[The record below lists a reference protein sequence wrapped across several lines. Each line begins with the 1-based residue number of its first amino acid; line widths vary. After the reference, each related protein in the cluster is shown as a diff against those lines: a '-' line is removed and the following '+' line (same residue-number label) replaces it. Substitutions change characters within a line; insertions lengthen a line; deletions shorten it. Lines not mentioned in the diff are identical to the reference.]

1 MTSKIHLQNVQGF
14 QDKKKN
20 LLRPG
25 AKTNVFCPLFCRCDE
40 RKQRE
45 QKAGAK
51 EWGHCCG
58 KFDHVEQPLER
69 VCKRNVE
76 ELDAVRWGHRT
87 SLRNFQKQPYPGS
100 VLISNSPKG
109 TTLWNNKYL
118 QKALQRLRSL
128 CLFSLNGLSTS
139 GPELNHTW
147 EENSWT
153 VPGDEEEEDLLKTS
167 QQQLSNET
175 SNFGFSLLRKISM
188 RHDGNVIFSPF
199 GLSVAMVS
207 LMLGAKGET
216 KVQVENGL
224 HLQAL
229 SQAGPLILPS
239 LFKRFR
245 ETLSSNQELDLAQGS
260 FAFIHK
266 DFDIKET
273 YLNLSKK
280 YFDTECVPTNFRN
293 SSQARGLMNHYI
305 NKETRGKIPKL
316 FDEINPE
323 TKLILVHYIFF
334 KGKWMTPFDPAFTET
349 DTFHLDKYK
358 AVKVPMMYREGNFA
372 STFDTKFHCHI
383 LKLPYQGNAT
393 MLVVLMEKTGD
404 HLALEDYLTI
414 DLVETWL
421 QNMKTRKMEVFFPK
435 FKLDQRYEMHQLLQ
449 QMGIRRVFSTS
460 ADLSELSALARNLQ
474 VLQQSVLEVD
484 ERGTEAV
491 TGTLSEIVAYS
502 MPPVI
507 KVNRPFHFM
516 IYEEISRML
525 LFLGRVVNPTVL

>member
-1 MTSKIHLQNVQGF
+1 MRAVFS
-14 QDKKKN
+14 
-20 LLRPG
+20 LLLPVLL
-25 AKTNVFCPLFCRCDE
+25 AEVWL
-40 RKQRE
+40 
-45 QKAGAK
+45 
-51 EWGHCCG
+51 
-58 KFDHVEQPLER
+58 V
-69 VCKRNVE
+69 
-76 ELDAVRWGHRT
+76 T
-87 SLRNFQKQPYPGS
+87 SLNFS
-100 VLISNSPKG
+100 SHSPKA
-109 TTLWNNKYL
+109 
-118 QKALQRLRSL
+118 QA
-128 CLFSLNGLSTS
+128 
-139 GPELNHTW
+139 ELESWDPQNHTW

-334 KGKWMTPFDPAFTET
+334 KG
-349 DTFHLDKYK
+349 
-358 AVKVPMMYREGNFA
+358 
-372 STFDTKFHCHI
+372 
-383 LKLPYQGNAT
+383 NAT

-474 VLQQSVLEVD
+474 VSKVLQQSVLEVD

>member
-1 MTSKIHLQNVQGF
+1 MRAASSLLLPVLLAEVCLVTGLNFSSHSPEAQAELESQDPQNQ
-14 QDKKKN
+14 
-20 LLRPG
+20 
-25 AKTNVFCPLFCRCDE
+25 T
-40 RKQRE
+40 
-45 QKAGAK
+45 
-51 EWGHCCG
+51 W
-58 KFDHVEQPLER
+58 
-69 VCKRNVE
+69 
-76 ELDAVRWGHRT
+76 
-87 SLRNFQKQPYPGS
+87 
-100 VLISNSPKG
+100 VLS
-109 TTLWNNKYL
+109 
-118 QKALQRLRSL
+118 
-128 CLFSLNGLSTS
+128 
-139 GPELNHTW
+139 
-147 EENSWT
+147 
-153 VPGDEEEEDLLKTS
+153 DEEGKEYWLRTS

-199 GLSVAMVS
+199 GLSVAMVN

-229 SQAGPLILPS
+229 SQVGPLILPS
-239 LFKRFR
+239 LFKRLR
-245 ETLSSNQELDLAQGS
+245 ETLSNNQELDLTQGS

-293 SSQARGLMNHYI
+293 SSQAKGLMNYYI

-323 TKLILVHYIFF
+323 TKLILVDYILF
-334 KGKWMTPFDPAFTET
+334 KGKWLTPFDPVSTEA
-349 DTFHLDKYK
+349 DNFHLDKYK

-372 STFDTKFHCHI
+372 STFDKKFRCHI

-435 FKLDQRYEMHQLLQ
+435 FKLDQRYEMHKLLQ
-449 QMGIRRVFSTS
+449 QMGIRRIFSTS
-460 ADLSELSALARNLQ
+460 ADLSELSAVARNLQ
-474 VLQQSVLEVD
+474 VSKVLQQSVLEVD

-491 TGTLSEIVAYS
+491 AGTLSEIVAYS

-516 IYEEISRML
+516 IYEEMSKML

>member
-1 MTSKIHLQNVQGF
+1 MTSL
-14 QDKKKN
+14 
-20 LLRPG
+20 
-25 AKTNVFCPLFCRCDE
+25 
-40 RKQRE
+40 
-45 QKAGAK
+45 
-51 EWGHCCG
+51 
-58 KFDHVEQPLER
+58 
-69 VCKRNVE
+69 
-76 ELDAVRWGHRT
+76 
-87 SLRNFQKQPYPGS
+87 NFS
-100 VLISNSPKG
+100 SHSPKA
-109 TTLWNNKYL
+109 
-118 QKALQRLRSL
+118 QA
-128 CLFSLNGLSTS
+128 
-139 GPELNHTW
+139 ELESWDPQNHTW

-334 KGKWMTPFDPAFTET
+334 KGI
-349 DTFHLDKYK
+349 LIVLCCQK
-358 AVKVPMMYREGNFA
+358 AMR
-372 STFDTKFHCHI
+372 I
-383 LKLPYQGNAT
+383 
-393 MLVVLMEKTGD
+393 
-404 HLALEDYLTI
+404 
-414 DLVETWL
+414 
-421 QNMKTRKMEVFFPK
+421 
-435 FKLDQRYEMHQLLQ
+435 
-449 QMGIRRVFSTS
+449 
-460 ADLSELSALARNLQ
+460 
-474 VLQQSVLEVD
+474 
-484 ERGTEAV
+484 
-491 TGTLSEIVAYS
+491 
-502 MPPVI
+502 
-507 KVNRPFHFM
+507 
-516 IYEEISRML
+516 
-525 LFLGRVVNPTVL
+525 

>member
-1 MTSKIHLQNVQGF
+1 MRAASS
-14 QDKKKN
+14 
-20 LLRPG
+20 LLLPVLL
-25 AKTNVFCPLFCRCDE
+25 AE
-40 RKQRE
+40 
-45 QKAGAK
+45 
-51 EWGHCCG
+51 
-58 KFDHVEQPLER
+58 
-69 VCKRNVE
+69 VCLV
-76 ELDAVRWGHRT
+76 T
-87 SLRNFQKQPYPGS
+87 SLNFSSHLPEAQAELESQDPQNQTWVP
-100 VLISNSPKG
+100 SN
-109 TTLWNNKYL
+109 
-118 QKALQRLRSL
+118 
-128 CLFSLNGLSTS
+128 
-139 GPELNHTW
+139 
-147 EENSWT
+147 
-153 VPGDEEEEDLLKTS
+153 EEEEEYWLRTS

-199 GLSVAMVS
+199 GLSVAMVN

-216 KVQVENGL
+216 KAQVENGL

-229 SQAGPLILPS
+229 SQAEPLILPS
-239 LFKRFR
+239 LFKRLR
-245 ETLSSNQELDLAQGS
+245 ETLSNNQELDLTQGS

-293 SSQARGLMNHYI
+293 SSQAKGLMNYYI

-323 TKLILVHYIFF
+323 TKLILVDYILF
-334 KGKWMTPFDPAFTET
+334 K
-349 DTFHLDKYK
+349 
-358 AVKVPMMYREGNFA
+358 
-372 STFDTKFHCHI
+372 
-383 LKLPYQGNAT
+383 GNAT

-404 HLALEDYLTI
+404 HLALEDYLTT

-421 QNMKTRKMEVFFPK
+421 QDMKTRKMEVFFPK
-435 FKLDQRYEMHQLLQ
+435 FKLDQRYEMHKLLQ
-449 QMGIRRVFSTS
+449 QMGIRRIFSTS
-460 ADLSELSALARNLQ
+460 ADLSELSVEARNLQ
-474 VLQQSVLEVD
+474 VSKVLQQSVLEVD

-491 TGTLSEIVAYS
+491 AGTLSEIVAYS

-516 IYEEISRML
+516 IYEEMSKML

>member
-1 MTSKIHLQNVQGF
+1 MKWPLASTAEHMRAASS
-14 QDKKKN
+14 
-20 LLRPG
+20 LLLPVLL
-25 AKTNVFCPLFCRCDE
+25 AE
-40 RKQRE
+40 
-45 QKAGAK
+45 
-51 EWGHCCG
+51 
-58 KFDHVEQPLER
+58 
-69 VCKRNVE
+69 VCLV
-76 ELDAVRWGHRT
+76 T
-87 SLRNFQKQPYPGS
+87 SLNFS
-100 VLISNSPKG
+100 SHL
-109 TTLWNNKYL
+109 
-118 QKALQRLRSL
+118 
-128 CLFSLNGLSTS
+128 
-139 GPELNHTW
+139 PEAQAELESQHPQNQTW
-147 EENSWT
+147 
-153 VPGDEEEEDLLKTS
+153 VPSDEEEEEYWLRTS

-199 GLSVAMVS
+199 GLSVVMVN

-229 SQAGPLILPS
+229 SQAEPRILPS
-239 LFKRFR
+239 LFKRLR
-245 ETLSSNQELDLAQGS
+245 ETLSNSQELDLTQGS

-293 SSQARGLMNHYI
+293 SSQAKGLMNYYI

-323 TKLILVHYIFF
+323 TKLILVDYILF
-334 KGKWMTPFDPAFTET
+334 KGPAYTEERTMLSLRPLSYHLQTCGPQFPQLLCLVFFLMFERGKWLTPFDPVSTEA
-349 DTFHLDKYK
+349 DNFHLDKYK
-358 AVKVPMMYREGNFA
+358 AVKVPMMYQEGNFA
-372 STFDTKFHCHI
+372 STFDKKFRCHI

-435 FKLDQRYEMHQLLQ
+435 FKLDQRYEMHKLLQ
-449 QMGIRRVFSTS
+449 QMGIRRIFSTS
-460 ADLSELSALARNLQ
+460 ADLSELSAVARNLQ
-474 VLQQSVLEVD
+474 VSKVLQQSVLEVD

-491 TGTLSEIVAYS
+491 AGTLSEIVAYS

-516 IYEEISRML
+516 IYEEMSKML